1 MRSRRGRQR
10 ADVDLSRRPA
20 AVRPSA
26 ASSTPGSDAGV
37 GTDSTNVAA
46 LDPWLSLFYMTT
58 GRNLAGV
65 ETNAGQQISRLEALR
80 LYTEG
85 AAWFSFDDHHLGS
98 FTEGKY
104 ADLAVLSADYLTV
117 SDEMIRKI
125 DSVLTLVGGKVVHAT
140 GPFAKLAT

>member
-1 MRSRRGRQR
+1 
-10 ADVDLSRRPA
+10 
-20 AVRPSA
+20 
-26 ASSTPGSDAGV
+26 
-37 GTDSTNVAA
+37 VAA

-65 ETNAGQQISRLEALR
+65 ETNASQKISRLEALR

-85 AAWFSFDDHHLGS
+85 AAWFCFDDHHLGS

-125 DSVLTLVGGKVVHAT
+125 DSVLTLVGGRVVHA
-140 GPFAKLAT
+140 GAPFAKLLT